1 MAKINVEQILNR
13 AKLLKKKG
21 RYTESYA
28 LYKEVLKA
36 FPKNIIA
43 KKAVEH
49 LINLKINHSNNNPP
63 SEVIN
68 KLLHLFNNKQFSTV
82 IEQIQAIIN
91 QYPRA
96 FILWNILGVSAYQT
110 HMLDK
115 AIKAYKKA
123 LSINPN
129 FSQAYNNM
137 GVALKDLGRIDEAI
151 KIFNKAILIKPDY
164 VEAYNNLGNAYKDQY
179 KPEDAIKAYKKAI
192 SLKPDYAEA
201 YNNMGNSFND
211 LGRCEEAIEFINK
224 SILLKPNYFSA
235 FNNLGVV
242 LATQGKLDEAIDAF
256 KNALLIN
263 PNDADAYN
271 NIGNVLKDQ
280 GKLQDAIGAFKNA
293 ILINPDDSHAYNN
306 IGKVL
311 VDQGKFQEAVD
322 QFKNAILTNQDY
334 AEAYNNKGIALR
346 YQSKF
351 QESINAF
358 KKALLLKPQY
368 AEAYNNLGNVLND
381 QGKLDKAINAF
392 KKAILLKP
400 DYSEAYGNMGV
411 VIKNQGKLDYA
422 IDTFKKS
429 ISVNPRDAITH
440 KKLSFALLNQGRLK
454 EGFDEYEWRWETL
467 DFLSQ
472 QRHFSQPLWDGKHNL
487 KGKTILLWYE
497 QGVGDTIMWSS
508 CLQFIISQPKH
519 CILECQKKLVP
530 LLKRSFPN
538 IDVRAEDRSL
548 DEERVD
554 FDFHLPMGSLYKN
567 FIQDISK
574 NYKSD
579 AYLIP
584 DLVRVNYWRN
594 KLMSLGKGPFIGIS
608 WKSSNLSPDRLQ
620 NYATIYELTPILNIS
635 DVIFINLQYVD
646 FEEDLKKIKDQLGI
660 EIYNFDELDHFNN
673 LDDVAALCSALD
685 MVVSTK
691 TTVPL
696 ISAGVGTFTKLANWK
711 QSAWNNILLN
721 PRGPLVDIY
730 ERDTCQSWDNIFN
743 SIAEDILKFKNNK
756 EVNG

>member
-1 MAKINVEQILNR
+1 LAKINVEQILDR
-13 AKLLKKKG
+13 AKLLSKKG
-21 RYTESYA
+21 RYRESYA
-28 LYKEVLKA
+28 LYKQVLNS
-36 FPKNIIA
+36 FPQNIRA
-43 KKAVEH
+43 KKAVEQ
-49 LINLKINHSNNNPP
+49 LINIKINDSNNNPP

-68 KLLHLFNNKQFSTV
+68 KLLHLFNNKKFSSV
-82 IEQIQAIIN
+82 IEKVQALTY

-96 FILWNILGVSAYQT
+96 SILWNILGVSAYQT
-110 HMLDK
+110 HMPDK

-123 LSINPN
+123 LSINPDYAE
-129 FSQAYNNM
+129 AYNNM
-137 GVALKDLGRIDEAI
+137 GVALKDLGKIDKAI
-151 KIFNKAILIKPDY
+151 QIFNKAILIKPDY

-201 YNNMGNSFND
+201 YNNLGNSLND
-211 LGRCEEAIEFINK
+211 LGRFKEAIEFINK
-224 SILLKPNYFSA
+224 SISLKPNYVLA

-242 LATQGKLDEAIDAF
+242 LATQGKLDEAINAF
-256 KNALLIN
+256 KKALLIN
-263 PNDADAYN
+263 PDYADAYN
-271 NIGNVLKDQ
+271 NIGNALKHQ
-280 GKLQDAIGAFKNA
+280 GKIQDAIGAFKNA
-293 ILINPDDSHAYNN
+293 ILINSDFSQAYNS
-306 IGKVL
+306 IGKL
-311 VDQGKFQEAVD
+311 LLDQGKFQDAID
-322 QFKNAILTNQDY
+322 QFKNAILTKSDY
-334 AEAYNNKGIALR
+334 VEAYNNKGVALR
-346 YQSKF
+346 HQSKF

-358 KKALLLKPQY
+358 KKALSLKPEY

-429 ISVNPRDAITH
+429 ISINPRDATAH
-440 KKLSFALLNQGRLK
+440 KQLSFTLLNHGRLK
-454 EGFDEYEWRWETL
+454 EGFDEYEWRWKTS

-472 QRHFSQPLWDGKHNL
+472 KRHFLKPLWDGKHNL
-487 KGKTILLWYE
+487 KGKTILLWCE

-508 CLQFIISQPKH
+508 CLQFIISQAKH

-530 LLKRSFPN
+530 ILKRSFPN
-538 IDVRAEDRSL
+538 IDVKAEDRSL
-548 DEERVD
+548 DQQRDD

-567 FIQDISK
+567 FIRDITK

-584 DLVRVNYWRN
+584 DLVRVDYWRN

-608 WKSSNLSPDRLQ
+608 WKSSNLSPDRIQ
-620 NYATIYELTPILNIS
+620 NYAEIFELTPILNIS
-635 DVIFINLQYVD
+635 DVIFINLQYVN
-646 FEEDLKKIKDQLGI
+646 FEEDLKKIRHKLGI
-660 EIYNFDELDHFNN
+660 EIHNFDELDHFNN

-696 ISAGVGTFTKLANWK
+696 ISAAVGTSTKLANWK
-711 QSAWNNILLN
+711 QSGWNNILLN
-721 PRGPLVDIY
+721 PRGPSVDIY
-730 ERDTCQSWDNIFN
+730 ERDTCDPWDNVF
-743 SIAEDILKFKNNK
+743 SPIAEDILKLY
-756 EVNG
+756 ENGVVHE